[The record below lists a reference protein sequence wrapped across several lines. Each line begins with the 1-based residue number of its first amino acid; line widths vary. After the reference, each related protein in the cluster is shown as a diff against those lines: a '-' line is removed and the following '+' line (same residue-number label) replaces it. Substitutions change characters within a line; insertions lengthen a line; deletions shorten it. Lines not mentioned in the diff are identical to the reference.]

1 MSLSS
6 HLEDKTSQIRE
17 FLRTRFS
24 DTRTFLKDARKRVRS
39 ADTIRPDI
47 DVPWGTIGMAADYRI
62 RYYFDV
68 TPHDKLV
75 AYGGAGILSDP
86 PLIILPYLVQVK
98 PGLLKSL
105 LTSIVDIPVGT
116 QSDFPT
122 GIQAG
127 FRKRRND
134 IEFFDKETGGW
145 LGTYHGAH
153 TNSDDSNHKV
163 LASTST
169 PVPSEIKSDAIR
181 LMGKHLHESGICA
194 QDDDI
199 LLENAYQEFF
209 NGLGDLT
216 SRYNPVATRLTEA
229 QEDELNRYCVVLAL
243 LEEVSRGVVYANS
256 PLFAKEHTS
265 VGNLLDIPDADWI
278 ADMRNLSWRFYDN
291 FNHLLSLPHS
301 LNPTFDG
308 SLDIGGADADLIVNG
323 TLIDIKATI
332 TQKIRPD
339 WLWQLLGYVLL
350 DYSDHHRINS
360 IGLYMAR
367 QGIFFQWDLEEAMR
381 ALCLGEPPSIE
392 ELRNEFERIVTATTH
407 PALEGELP
415 PGVTLVDGVYIVR

>member
-6 HLEDKTSQIRE
+6 HLEDKNSPIRE
-17 FLRTRFS
+17 FLRTHFS

-47 DVPWGTIGMAADYRI
+47 DVPWGMIGMAADYRI

-75 AYGGAGILSDP
+75 AYGGARILSDP
-86 PLIILPYLVQVK
+86 PPIILPYLLQVK

-105 LTSIVDIPVGT
+105 LTSIVDLPASV

-127 FRKRRND
+127 FRKRLDRV
-134 IEFFDKETGGW
+134 EFFDKGTGEW
-145 LGTYHGAH
+145 IGTYHDVSTTSAG
-153 TNSDDSNHKV
+153 DDVHLVSATSHA
-163 LASTST
+163 AS
-169 PVPSEIKSDAIR
+169 VPREITDAIHS
-181 LMGKHLHESGICA
+181 MGKRLQGLGIGVQEDTPLGSVY
-194 QDDDI
+194 QD
-199 LLENAYQEFF
+199 FF
-209 NGLGDLT
+209 NGLDGLT
-216 SRYNPVATRLTEA
+216 NYVKPATRRLPEA

-243 LEEVSRGVVYANS
+243 LEEVSRGVVYPNS

-265 VGNLLDIPDADWI
+265 VGDLLDIPDADWI

-301 LNPTFDG
+301 LNPNFDG
-308 SLDIGGADADLIVNG
+308 SLDIGGADADLIVDG

-367 QGIFFQWDLEEAMR
+367 QGILFQWDLEEAMR
-381 ALCLGEPPSIE
+381 GLCSGDPPSIE
-392 ELRNEFERIVTATTH
+392 ELRNEFEEIVKASLSTQH
-407 PALEGELP
+407 E
-415 PGVTLVDGVYIVR
+415 V